1 MKYNASVNIELGT
14 TKDFQYIVTPNVER
28 VYADVINSINQ
39 GCHSFSIIGTYG
51 TGKSAFLMALEAG
64 LLGKNK
70 SLVKDRTVFWGCKK
84 FDIINIVGDY
94 RSLPQLIGEKLGLN
108 EDENVLDALKN
119 RCKSAEGKG
128 DALIL
133 VIDEFGKVLEHAAK
147 NNPEEELY
155 FIQKLSEIL
164 NDHHRKALLI
174 TTLHQNFGAYAHQLS
189 ESQKNEWQKVK
200 GRLKEIVFNEPIE
213 QLLYL
218 AAEQIVSASQCPE
231 SQHQFSKLYKLAKEC
246 RFISDSFALETALKL
261 YPLDPLAA
269 ECLTLAIQKYGQN
282 ERSLFSF
289 LTAKGKLSVNAY
301 ETGKNKTYNLAAVYD
316 YITYNFYSA
325 ISEVN
330 LDSTGWS
337 AIKVALGRTESGIIG
352 PDIIDDAIKV
362 VKTIGLLNI
371 FSPSETSIGKIALCD
386 YAKYALDIIEPE
398 VVIAKLEALKIIR
411 FAAYKSQYILFEGT
425 DIDIESELIKAAAIV
440 PTPTL
445 SVDELKDFI
454 NPKVATAFAA
464 YYKKG
469 TPRYFEFCFL
479 NEPEVKIPE
488 GDTDGYCELIFPL
501 EPSTEATVVT
511 QSMENPNANIYAVF
525 RNIDDIIGHLYEI
538 KKLQFVL
545 EKKAIDDIVAKR
557 EILNIQEFEKAKLN
571 SALNDYLF
579 SNNGCVQWYYKGN
592 PQQVASRKDFNK
604 LISSVCEDV
613 YYGTPV
619 IKNELFNK
627 QKLSSAIS
635 LAKSNLLDA
644 LLENYDKEDLGFD
657 KQSFPPE
664 KTIYISLLK
673 ETGIHRQDDD
683 GTFIL
688 GEPTDNG
695 ILGFWN
701 ACQDFVASTAE
712 RPRKISELIKILT
725 SRPYKLKQGFI
736 DFWIPIYLFIR
747 QQDFAL
753 YGASGNYVMNIT
765 KEFFDLLWK
774 HPHEYSIKAFNVE
787 GVRLEFFKKYRSF
800 LNQDENVAMGKETFT
815 NTYKPFL
822 RYYKGLNDYAKNTRK
837 FNNPCTAKFRDIL
850 ANASDPEK
858 TFFEDLPEAL
868 GYKGSSLT
876 KNDEFIKD
884 YLDKIRGAIQELNN
898 CYPELI
904 KRIESS
910 IIDQLG
916 LPLDYESYKPI
927 LERRYLGVK
936 KHLLTQKARTFLE
949 RVLAPSDS
957 RDEFIEKIASVVLD
971 KRLSCIK
978 DKDEETIIDNIIFLF
993 QEIDRY
999 VSISQISTEDTDD
1012 RLFSF
1017 GLTSNTGIS
1026 EAAKSYRLPKSQ
1038 FDKAEVVEKK
1048 IINLLSKDDNFNVC
1062 VLLKIL
1068 SEKMTK

>member
-1 MKYNASVNIELGT
+1 MKYNASVNIEIGT

-28 VYADVINSINQ
+28 VYADVVSSINQ

-64 LLGKNK
+64 LSGANK
-70 SLVKDRTVFWGCKK
+70 SLVKERSVFLGCKN
-84 FDIINIVGDY
+84 FDVINIVGDY
-94 RSLPQLIGEKLGLN
+94 RSLPQLLRDRLGLA

-119 RCKSAEGKG
+119 RCKIAEGKG
-128 DALIL
+128 QAVIL

-155 FIQKLSEIL
+155 FIQKLSELI
-164 NDHHRKALLI
+164 NDHRRKALLL
-174 TTLHQNFGAYAHQLS
+174 TTLHQNFGSYAHQLS

-218 AAEQIVSASQCPE
+218 ASEQITPSSQHPE
-231 SQHQFSKLYKLAKEC
+231 FQHQFSILYKLAKEC
-246 RFISDSFALETALKL
+246 KFISDGFALETALKL

-289 LTAKGKLSVNAY
+289 LTAKGKLSVNTY

-330 LDSTGWS
+330 LESTSWS
-337 AIKVALGRTESGIIG
+337 AIKVALGRVESGIIE
-352 PDIIDDAIKV
+352 PHLIEDAIKL
-362 VKTIGLLNI
+362 VKTIGMLNI
-371 FSPSETSIGKIALCD
+371 FSPSESSLNKDSLCG
-386 YAKYALDIIEPE
+386 YARYALNISEPE
-398 VVIAKLEALKIIR
+398 AVIAKLESLKIIR

-425 DIDIESELIKAAAIV
+425 DIDIESELIKATAIV
-440 PTPTL
+440 PTPSL
-445 SVDELKDFI
+445 SIDELKDYI
-454 NPKVATAFAA
+454 RPKVATAFAA

-479 NEPEVKIPE
+479 NEPEVKVPE
-488 GDTDGYCELIFPL
+488 GDIDGFCELIFPL
-501 EPSTEATVVT
+501 ESSTESTVIS
-511 QSMENPNANIYAVF
+511 QSSDNPNANIYAVF
-525 RNIDDIIGHLYEI
+525 RNIDEIIRHLYEI

-545 EKKAIDDIVAKR
+545 ERKATDDVVAKR
-557 EILNIQEFEKAKLN
+557 EILNIQEFEKSKLN
-571 SALNDYLF
+571 TALNDYLF
-579 SNNGCVQWYYKGN
+579 SNNGCVQWYYKGK
-592 PQQVASRKDFNK
+592 PQKVASRKDFNK

-613 YYGTPV
+613 YPGTPV
-619 IKNELFNK
+619 MKNELFNK

-657 KQSFPPE
+657 SQSFPPE
-664 KTIYISLLK
+664 KTIYLSLLK
-673 ETGIHRQDDD
+673 ITGIHRKDKD

-688 GEPTDNG
+688 GVPTDKG
-695 ILGFWN
+695 VLDFWN
-701 ACQDFVASTAE
+701 ACQDFIASTTE
-712 RPRKISELIKILT
+712 RPRKISELIKILN

-736 DFWIPIYLFIR
+736 DFWVPIFLFIR

-774 HPHEYSIKAFNVE
+774 HPNDYTIKAFNVE
-787 GVRLEFFKKYRSF
+787 GVRLEFFKKYRLF
-800 LNQDENVAMGKETFT
+800 LNKDENVSMGKDTFA

-837 FNNPCTAKFRDIL
+837 FNDPCTLKFRDVL

-868 GYKGSSLT
+868 GYKGGTLT
-876 KNDEFIKD
+876 NNEEFIKD
-884 YLDKIRGAIQELNN
+884 YLNKIRKAIQELNN
-898 CYPELI
+898 CYPELL
-904 KRIESS
+904 KRVESTMVE
-910 IIDQLG
+910 QLG
-916 LPLDYESYKPI
+916 LPSEYESYKSI
-927 LERRYLGVK
+927 LESRYSCVK

-949 RVLAPSDS
+949 RVLAPSNT
-957 RDEFIEKIASVVLD
+957 RDEFIEKISNVVLD
-971 KRLSCIK
+971 KRLASIR
-978 DKDEETIIDNIIFLF
+978 DKEEETIIDSIIFLF

-999 VSISQISTEDTDD
+999 VNISQIATEDTGDK
-1012 RLFSF
+1012 LYSF
-1017 GLTSNTGIS
+1017 GLTSNTGVS
-1026 EAAKSYRLPKSQ
+1026 ESQKSYRLPKSQ
-1038 FDKAEVVEKK
+1038 FEKAESIEKN
-1048 IINLLSKDDNFNVC
+1048 ISALLSDDDNLNVC
-1062 VLLKIL
+1062 VLLKVL
-1068 SEKMTK
+1068 GDKLTK